1 MHSTRSGS
9 GTRRRGAPFGPRR
22 EARGPPRRLCAP
34 RPALEP
40 AGPRAGGGR
49 ADDPARDAGAGRRS
63 SGLSRH
69 AATTGGG
76 DSGVSSRSPEACCG
90 GPARATAEMAR
101 TGHTATCGCQVGAAW
116 PAGVLG
122 QGVTAAGWRSSR
134 STRPGRT
141 GAGECAD
148 RVSTVVR
155 AFPQI
160 PLDPRQPPETRPR
173 RPCSLR
179 ACGPRAVSA
188 SAPGHGPVRRCTSER
203 DTPRT
208 CSVVC
213 AAASLL
219 LPC

>member
-1 MHSTRSGS
+1 MLRWARKSNGRN
-9 GTRRRGAPFGPRR
+9 GAHW
-22 EARGPPRRLCAP
+22 AR
-34 RPALEP
+34 
-40 AGPRAGGGR
+40 
-49 ADDPARDAGAGRRS
+49 
-63 SGLSRH
+63 
-69 AATTGGG
+69 
-76 DSGVSSRSPEACCG
+76 
-90 GPARATAEMAR
+90 
-101 TGHTATCGCQVGAAW
+101 GCQVGAAW

-173 RPCSLR
+173 APCSLR

-188 SAPGHGPVRRCTSER
+188 SAPGHGPVRRC

-219 LPC
+219 LPCKTCAMPSSLATVAVVMASVNNNSVTLDDYPELQRYNKQLFNIN